1 MITKLEEFQQE
12 MEPLKEKFTAELKEY
27 VKKYDFLGD
36 LTIIEEPDI
45 DTSDYIFSFE
55 KLNDVKKE
63 VIDSAIHEIEKHM
76 LAYTKAN
83 NLENFARNACIL
95 YDYCLL

>member
-1 MITKLEEFQQE
+1 MTKLEEFRLE
-12 MEPLKEKFTAELKEY
+12 MEPLKEKFTQELKEY
-27 VKKYDFLGD
+27 VKKYDFLGE

-63 VIDSAIHEIEKHM
+63 VADSAMQDIDEHM
-76 LAYTKAN
+76 LQYSKLN
-83 NLENFARNACIL
+83 NLDDFTINACIL